1 MKVLIVG
8 TNSFLAQQLTKQ
20 LQLDHKDLLLDG
32 IYNKN
37 LDRTDRSK
45 FRKLIQ
51 VDDLE
56 TLNDTYDLVF
66 LIAAFIPY
74 GEYSTANIKLITS
87 NITLPARVLT
97 QFESAKLVYA
107 SSVAVYGDI
116 TDKVITED
124 TPFIKPTKYG
134 ASKLAGE
141 TVISNA
147 KRFAILRFTS
157 IYGKGMTAR
166 TFLPYIVDKAKT
178 AGQITLFGDG
188 SRKQD
193 YIHVEDAANLLIA
206 ASKHKDNSVLLGC
219 NGTSVSNKEVAETIQ
234 SLLPNVSID
243 YKGEDQSA
251 SFDYSS
257 ARIVDL
263 LNFKPSVTLRNGL
276 EMMINE

>member
-20 LQLDHKDLLLDG
+20 LATDNGWLIDG

-37 LDRTDRSK
+37 LNKTDRSN

-56 TLNDTYDLVF
+56 SLSDEYDTVY
-66 LIAAFIPY
+66 LIAAYIPY
-74 GEYSTANIKLITS
+74 GKYTTADIKLITS

-97 QFESAKLVYA
+97 HFKSAKLVYA
-107 SSVAVYGDI
+107 SSVAIYGEPHHE
-116 TDKVITED
+116 TITED
-124 TPFIKPTKYG
+124 TSFVNPTKYG

-147 KRFAILRFTS
+147 DQFAIIRFTS
-157 IYGKGMTAR
+157 IYGKGMTTR
-166 TFLPYIVDKAKT
+166 TFLPMVVDKAKT
-178 AGQITLFGDG
+178 TKQITLFGDG

-193 YIHVEDAANLLIA
+193 YIHVNDAADLLIA
-206 ASKHKDNSVLLGC
+206 VAKHKENAVLLGC
-219 NGTSVSNKEVAETIQ
+219 NGNSVSNVTVAETIQ
-234 SLLPNVSID
+234 SLLSDVSISF
-243 YKGEDQSA
+243 KGEDHSP

-257 ARIVDL
+257 RRTLNL
-263 LNFKPSVTLRNGL
+263 LNFKPKVTLREGL
-276 EMMINE
+276 EMMIYE